1 MNVEVNDVGDRSRAP
16 KRSESR
22 ASRAPYPSKS
32 PKRSGNASSSGQP
45 QLSAD
50 QRLEQMLQQHNMKIE
65 SSERGR
71 IAGTNLVG
79 SPPRRNIKSIYGIA
93 K

>member
-1 MNVEVNDVGDRSRAP
+1 MNVEVTDVGDRSRAP

-45 QLSAD
+45 QL
-50 QRLEQMLQQHNMKIE
+50 RLETNVATTQYE
-65 SSERGR
+65 DR
-71 IAGTNLVG
+71 I
-79 SPPRRNIKSIYGIA
+79 K
-93 K
+93 